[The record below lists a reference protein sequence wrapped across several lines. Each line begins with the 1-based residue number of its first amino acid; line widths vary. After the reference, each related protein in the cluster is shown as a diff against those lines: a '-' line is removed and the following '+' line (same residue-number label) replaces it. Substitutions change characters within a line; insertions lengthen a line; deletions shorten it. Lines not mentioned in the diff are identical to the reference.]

1 MKILFNSL
9 PNIKNSKIYV
19 DFGNGYKSFNL
30 SEVKETGIEIPDD
43 VDTSKIRIKAGCKLI
58 NNFNLYDSLFISNVC
73 PELKL
78 DLTKS
83 TIFPNCCYV
92 GDYVIPEG
100 VTSIRSFAFDGCT
113 SLTSIEIPSS
123 VTSIEWS
130 AFYGCTS
137 LTSIEIPS
145 GVTSIGSY
153 AFYKCTSLTSVV
165 IPDGVTS
172 IKPNAFYGCT
182 SLKTINYTG
191 TEEQWNSI
199 SKGTDWNKNVPSDC
213 QIVFDYVG

>member
-30 SEVKETGIEIPDD
+30 SEVKETGIEIPDG
-43 VDTSKIRIKAGCKLI
+43 VDTSKIRIKTGCKLI

-83 TIFPNCCYV
+83 TIFPYCCYV

-100 VTSIRSFAFDGCT
+100 VTSIRTHAFDGCT
-113 SLTSIEIPSS
+113 
-123 VTSIEWS
+123 
-130 AFYGCTS
+130 G
-137 LTSIEIPS
+137 
-145 GVTSIGSY
+145 
-153 AFYKCTSLTSVV
+153 LTSVV
-165 IPDGVTS
+165 IPDSVTS
-172 IKPNAFYGCT
+172 IKSSTFSGCT

-191 TEEQWNSI
+191 TEEQWDSI
-199 SKGTDWNKNVPSDC
+199 SKGSNWNYKVPSDC
-213 QIVFDYVG
+213 QFVFNYVG

>member
-9 PNIKNSKIYV
+9 PNVENSKVYV
-19 DFGNGYKSFNL
+19 DFGNGYKAFNL
-30 SEVKETGIEIPDD
+30 SEVKETGIEIPDG
-43 VDTSKIRIKAGCKLI
+43 VDTSKIRIKTGCKLI

-100 VTSIRSFAFDGCT
+100 VTSISSYAFQNCTGLTSIIIPEGVTSIKWCAFDGCT
-113 SLTSIEIPSS
+113 SLTSVIIP
-123 VTSIEWS
+123 E
-130 AFYGCTS
+130 
-137 LTSIEIPS
+137 
-145 GVTSIGSY
+145 GVTSIGYGMFSG
-153 AFYKCTSLTSVV
+153 CTSLTSVV
-165 IPDGVTS
+165 IPDSVTS
-172 IKPNAFYGCT
+172 IESSTFSGCT

-191 TEEQWNSI
+191 TEEQWDSI
-199 SKGTDWNKNVPSDC
+199 SKGYNWNYKVPSDC
-213 QIVFDYVG
+213 QFVFNYVG